1 MKVRSTVSRK
11 VDSREV
17 RVKVVL
23 RLISL
28 SRVLIRIIKL
38 YARL

>member
-1 MKVRSTVSRK
+1 MKVRSIVSRK

-28 SRVLIRIIKL
+28 LRALIRIIKL
-38 YARL
+38 HARL